1 MGTEWGGVGASMA
14 VLNEGIS
21 NELQRE
27 AGSGEE
33 ELGETIG
40 AAELP
45 GRTIERERKLPT
57 KCKVRVGGCFGN

>member
-1 MGTEWGGVGASMA
+1 MGTEGGGGWGESMA
-14 VLNEGIS
+14 ELNEGIS

-45 GRTIERERKLPT
+45 RRTIESERKLPT
-57 KCKVRVGGCFGN
+57 NAKFVWGFFW

>member
-1 MGTEWGGVGASMA
+1 MA
-14 VLNEGIS
+14 ELNEGIS

-45 GRTIERERKLPT
+45 RRTIERERKLPT
-57 KCKVRVGGCFGN
+57 NAKFVWGCFGN